1 MKKLPRI
8 YKNQMSSPKNNNKKY
23 CYLES
28 NKEIAKN
35 ITIENK
41 VINLKLEFAEDG
53 NKRKRIAQ
61 RLWVNRRI

>member
-28 NKEIAKN
+28 NKELAKN

-41 VINLKLEFAEDG
+41 VI
-53 NKRKRIAQ
+53 RKR
-61 RLWVNRRI
+61 LNSS